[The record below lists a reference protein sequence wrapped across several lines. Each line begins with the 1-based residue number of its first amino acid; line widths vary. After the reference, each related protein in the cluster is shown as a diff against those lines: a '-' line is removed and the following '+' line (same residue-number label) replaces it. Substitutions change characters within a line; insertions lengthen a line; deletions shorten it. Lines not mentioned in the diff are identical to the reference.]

1 MLSRRGLEALVL
13 LAMLLWLQLQP
24 VESQQAS
31 YFNLLRV
38 YWGEELPRE
47 VSPGDTAILSV
58 VLRYEHQYAVK
69 NLVAEL
75 SLPYG
80 FIPVGG
86 GSKAQAYY
94 SGVVSTGSIVRL
106 AFPITISREAS
117 LGAYP
122 TRLELDYY
130 IDALSRWRREVLE
143 LYIEVSG
150 KPRIEVKAQG
160 SPLTEGSQ
168 LVTLTLTNM
177 GDGAAEN
184 VKVVEAYSNVISAE
198 LPGEIRLGRM
208 EPGEARPLNLSVYV
222 PPELRS
228 SLAPLILV
236 VTCVGPR
243 NTPYNFTRNIMLN
256 LRPAAS
262 TPPLRLK
269 VEPLELQAGESTS
282 VNLTMIHKG
291 KSRLSEVRVDLSPD
305 ATLRLFGET
314 HFYAE
319 GLEPGEAWSVGTEV
333 YVPSTATSTTATLT
347 AVLRYYD
354 EGLRVYRSEEERLNL
369 RLRSQIQTP
378 SISYTVKPEELTA
391 GRETT
396 LNITMLNVK
405 AHNLRDVRLELSSEA
420 PVKILGTSILQL
432 GSLEPE
438 GNSSIMVRVYAPLT
452 APSTATLILTSTFYD
467 EGLRAVQSEAQRVN
481 LLIKGVVPI
490 PPLSISVEPEEL
502 TIGKSGDLHL
512 RVRASGD
519 RGLND
524 IRIDL
529 SPDVTLKVF
538 GESRFKIDHLGQG
551 EEKTLRAKIY
561 VPATATAATTTLT
574 VTATYLKEGSEV
586 VESESWRLNMLL
598 RGLIEISLTDM
609 AVIPSNPRPGSAFS
623 ITLTVTN
630 TGTSTAYAAYAVPS
644 IQGLPLR
651 AFGPRSV
658 YIGNIEAN
666 LPTTFTV
673 NLQMENTTEKAFE
686 LPIHLSYLDNL
697 RTPYTITLTIP
708 IQVGTP
714 ATQVQTTQRRPGI
727 LEHPLFILGAVGLSA
742 ILVGILFL
750 RRRRRA

>member
-1 MLSRRGLEALVL
+1 MLSRRCLGALVL
-13 LAMLLWLQLQP
+13 LAMLTRLQP
-24 VESQQAS
+24 YPAVSQQTS

-38 YWGEELPRE
+38 HWGEELPRE
-47 VSPGDTAILSV
+47 VSPGDTGILSV
-58 VLRYEHQYAVK
+58 FLRYEHLYTVR

-75 SLPYG
+75 SLPSG

-94 SGVVSTGSIVRL
+94 SGTVSTGSIVRL

-122 TRLELDYY
+122 ARLELDYY

-143 LYIEVSG
+143 LYIEVTG
-150 KPRIEVKAQG
+150 KPRIEVRAQEV
-160 SPLTEGSQ
+160 PLTEGSQ
-168 LVTLTLTNM
+168 LLNLTLINE

-184 VKVVEAYSNVISAE
+184 VKVVEAYSSTASAE
-198 LPGEIRLGRM
+198 LPGEVRLGRM
-208 EPGEARPLNLSVYV
+208 EPGEVRPLGLSIYV

-228 SLAPLILV
+228 SLVPLILV

-243 NTPYNFTRNIMLN
+243 NTPYNFTRSLMLN
-256 LRPAAS
+256 LRPTAS
-262 TPPLRLK
+262 TPHLRLK
-269 VEPLELQAGESTS
+269 VEPMELQAGESTM
-282 VNLTMIHKG
+282 VNLTMTNTG

-305 ATLRLFGET
+305 ATLKLFGEA
-314 HFYAE
+314 HFYVE
-319 GLEPGEAWSVGTEV
+319 GLGPGETRLVRTEV
-333 YVPSTATSTTATLT
+333 YVPMATTSTAATLT

-354 EGLRVYRSEEERLNL
+354 EGLRVSRSEEERLNL
-369 RLRSQIQTP
+369 RVRAQIQTP
-378 SISYTVKPEELTA
+378 SISYMVRPEELTA
-391 GRETT
+391 GRDTT
-396 LNITMLNVK
+396 LQVTVFNVRLNS
-405 AHNLRDVRLELSSEA
+405 LRDVRLELSSES
-420 PVKILGTSILQL
+420 PVKILGASIFQL
-432 GSLEPE
+432 GSLEHG
-438 GNSSIMVRVYAPLT
+438 GNSSITVRVYAPLT
-452 APSTATLILTSTFYD
+452 APSTATLTLTSTFYD
-467 EGLRAVQSEAQRVN
+467 EGLRTVQSEAQRLN
-481 LLIKGVVPI
+481 LLVKGVVSI
-490 PPLSISVEPEEL
+490 PPISISVEPEEL

-512 RVRASGD
+512 RVRASEG

-529 SPDVTLKVF
+529 SPDATLKVF
-538 GESRFKIDHLGQG
+538 GESRFKIDHLGPG
-551 EEKTLRAKIY
+551 EEKTLKARVY

-658 YIGNIEAN
+658 YIGNIDAN

-673 NLQMENTTEKAFE
+673 NLQMENTTVKAFE

-708 IQVGTP
+708 IQVGAQA
-714 ATQVQTTQRRPGI
+714 ATQTPQRSPGI
-727 LEHPLFILGAVGLSA
+727 LEHPLFILGAAGLSA
-742 ILVGILFL
+742 ILVGILLL
-750 RRRRRA
+750 RRRRRT

>member
-1 MLSRRGLEALVL
+1 MLSRRGLVLIL
-13 LAMLLWLQLQP
+13 LAMSSWPQLQP
-24 VESQQAS
+24 VESQQSS
-31 YFNLLRV
+31 YFDLLRV
-38 YWGEELPRE
+38 YWGEGLPLE

-58 VLRYEHQYAVK
+58 VLRYEHQYAVR

-75 SLPYG
+75 SLPHG
-80 FIPVGG
+80 FTPVGG

-94 SGVVSTGSIVRL
+94 SGAVSTGSIVRL
-106 AFPITISREAS
+106 TFPITISREAS
-117 LGAYP
+117 IGAYP
-122 TRLELDYY
+122 ASLELDYY
-130 IDALSRWRREVLE
+130 IDALSRWRREALE

-150 KPRIEVKAQG
+150 KPRIEVKPQE
-160 SPLTEGSQ
+160 SPLREGSQ
-168 LVTLTLTNM
+168 LVTLTLTNE

-184 VKVVEAYSNVISAE
+184 VKVVEAYSNVISAG
-198 LPGEIRLGRM
+198 LLRDVSLGRM
-208 EPGEARPLNLSVYV
+208 EPGAAKPMNLSVYV

-228 SLAPLILV
+228 SLVPLLLV

-243 NTPYNFTRNIMLN
+243 STPYNFTRNVMLS
-256 LRPAAS
+256 LRPTAS

-269 VEPLELQAGESTS
+269 VEPMELQAGESTL
-282 VNLTMIHKG
+282 VNLTMINTG
-291 KSRLSEVRVDLSPD
+291 KSRLSEIRVDLSPD

-319 GLEPGEAWSVGTEV
+319 GLEPGEARLVRTEV
-333 YVPSTATSTTATLT
+333 YVPSTVTSTTAALT

-354 EGLRVYRSEEERLNL
+354 EGLRVSRSEEERLNL

-378 SISYTVKPEELTA
+378 SILYAVKPEELTA
-391 GRETT
+391 GRETN
-396 LNITMLNVK
+396 LHITMFNAK

-432 GSLEPE
+432 GSLEPG
-438 GNSSIMVRVYAPLT
+438 GNSSIMVRVYTPLT
-452 APSTATLILTSTFYD
+452 APSTATLILTSTFYH

-481 LLIKGVVPI
+481 LLVRGVVSI

-529 SPDVTLKVF
+529 SPDATLKVF
-538 GESRFKIDHLGQG
+538 GESRFKIDRLGPG
-551 EEKTLRAKIY
+551 EEKALRARIY

-644 IQGLPLR
+644 IHGLPVR

-658 YIGNIEAN
+658 YIGNIDAN

-673 NLQMENTTEKAFE
+673 NLQMENTTEKAFD
-686 LPIHLSYLDNL
+686 LPIHLNYLDNL
-697 RTPYTITLTIP
+697 RTPFNVTLIIP
-708 IQVGTP
+708 IQVGAQVTP
-714 ATQVQTTQRRPGI
+714 QTVQRGPGI
-727 LEHPLFILGAVGLSA
+727 LEHPLLTIGAIGLIAALLGL
-742 ILVGILFL
+742 LLL
-750 RRRRRA
+750 RRRRGA